1 MITLAD
7 FLLGLGNL
15 HGLVFSFS
23 DFVSM
28 FIQKNSV
35 ILHLVMSRGCLRTEK
50 DNLLDADLADGAD
63 YLFMK
68 SAKSALSASKE

>member
-23 DFVSM
+23 DFVCA
-28 FIQKNSV
+28 FIQKKIRN
-35 ILHLVMSRGCLRTEK
+35 I
-50 DNLLDADLADGAD
+50 
-63 YLFMK
+63 
-68 SAKSALSASKE
+68 ALGDERAYK